1 MTWIAN
7 GETGLSVRTKLNTI
21 PNDGTAFLSGSTAQS
36 SVAAPTAPASTSA
49 YKMQG
54 LAGSITPGTS
64 GKVLIVISGT
74 ITSSTVT
81 ANDGIKYQI
90 SYGTGSAPSNSGNLA
105 GTQVGTI
112 QTYTNP
118 VTIVAADVHVPFSTQ
133 AVVTGLTLGT
143 AYWLDLAAESNATN
157 SSVAL
162 TAVSVTAIEI

>member
-1 MTWIAN
+1 MGWIAD

-21 PNDGTAFLSGSTAQS
+21 PNDGTIFANGASGQTN
-36 SVAAPTAPASTSA
+36 VAAPTAPASTSV

-54 LAGSITPGTS
+54 LAGSITPAAS
-64 GKVLIVISGT
+64 GNILIMISGT

-81 ANDGIKYQI
+81 ANDGIKYQL
-90 SYGTGSAPSNSGNLA
+90 SYGTSTAPSNGGNLA

-133 AVVTGLTLGT
+133 AVVTGLVVGT
-143 AYWLDLAAESNATN
+143 AYWLDLAAESNGTN

-162 TAVSVTAIEI
+162 TAVNVTAIEI